1 MYAREDPKSDVIEV
15 SKGERQKVKHF
26 EGLPI
31 YVGLLKQNSLA
42 CMMSCLVYGLGIGFV
57 CFLGQR
63 LDNLLVVFQD
73 KLSAEPILL
82 LVHDFFL
89 QFGSNHQVVI

>member
-42 CMMSCLVYGLGIGFV
+42 CMMSCL
-57 CFLGQR
+57 
-63 LDNLLVVFQD
+63 
-73 KLSAEPILL
+73 
-82 LVHDFFL
+82 
-89 QFGSNHQVVI
+89 

>member
-1 MYAREDPKSDVIEV
+1 LYAREDPKSDVIEV

-42 CMMSCLVYGLGIGFV
+42 CMMSCL
-57 CFLGQR
+57 
-63 LDNLLVVFQD
+63 
-73 KLSAEPILL
+73 
-82 LVHDFFL
+82 
-89 QFGSNHQVVI
+89 